1 MWEIIFYISPTGRCP
16 MKEFLDGL
24 HLIKELPYV
33 RHKIDLLA
41 EHGYK
46 LDRPHAAYLEQGIY
60 ELRPNVN
67 KRQIRCL
74 YFFFHRDKIIFS
86 HGFIKKGNTKLGD
99 AVDPKEINRAV
110 ENRKEYIR
118 KNEK

>member
-24 HLIKELPYV
+24 
-33 RHKIDLLA
+33 
-41 EHGYK
+41 
-46 LDRPHAAYLEQGIY
+46 Y